1 MPWHWE
7 KEQQNVFEEL
17 KARMAMQPVLRQPDF
32 TKQFYITTNA
42 SAYGVGAILLQEG
55 EFDPLRP
62 KSSSKLH
69 PIVYYS
75 ATFTPTEWNYD
86 IHDRELLAIYKA
98 IKHWQA
104 YLIWTKTPFEVQTDH
119 ANLLFWKSP
128 QKLNRWTARWHS
140 ELQDYNFT
148 PKHIAGKSNA
158 AADALSRPPGVEQGK
173 KDNQEITMLD
183 PKMFIRLLQLGD
195 PGTMES
201 LIVEAQNQLAS
212 VMDGWDPKKP
222 LQKTTL
228 DDEISVWTHPSTN
241 KLVIP
246 LDQKLYQR
254 ILQG

>member
-1 MPWHWE
+1 MGPREGETQQQHEEHHRLWVKQVLTTLQKHNLFLKPKKCLFEQKEIEFLGIKVNYRQVWMDEHKVQKAQEWPTPKMVTEVRNFLGFTGFYWYFIQGYLNIAWPLLKLTQKAMPWHWE

-17 KARMAMQPVLRQPDF
+17 KARMATQPVLRQPDF

-55 EFDPLRP
+55 ESDPLRP

-104 YLIWTKTPFEVQTDH
+104 YLIWTKIPFEVQTDH

-128 QKLNRWTARWHS
+128 QKLN
-140 ELQDYNFT
+140 
-148 PKHIAGKSNA
+148 
-158 AADALSRPPGVEQGK
+158 
-173 KDNQEITMLD
+173 
-183 PKMFIRLLQLGD
+183 
-195 PGTMES
+195 
-201 LIVEAQNQLAS
+201 
-212 VMDGWDPKKP
+212 
-222 LQKTTL
+222 
-228 DDEISVWTHPSTN
+228 
-241 KLVIP
+241 
-246 LDQKLYQR
+246 
-254 ILQG
+254 